1 MNGFLKVEHSKRQL
15 VMSREFAKFANDTMS
30 EEYAHLQRVRQDY
43 PLYEVVLRTIT
54 RNSNKESYKGLTY
67 EYMEDYI
74 LTHGTQEERKKT
86 YDEYNE
92 LRLIAECHSKA
103 YRYPTIKRWFL
114 NKYPE
119 IMEFGM
125 KVQDVAIPQEPVVQ
139 ELPKAA

>member
-1 MNGFLKVEHSKRQL
+1 MNGFLKVEHSERQL
-15 VMSREFAKFANDTMS
+15 VMSREFAKYANDTMS

-43 PLYEVVLRTIT
+43 PLYQVVLRKIT
-54 RNSNKESYKGLTY
+54 RNNSKESYKGLTY

-74 LTHGTQEERKKT
+74 LTHGTPEERKKT

-125 KVQDVAIPQEPVVQ
+125 KVQNVAVPLEPVVQ

>member
-1 MNGFLKVEHSKRQL
+1 MNGFLKVDHSKRQL

-30 EEYAHLQRVRQDY
+30 EEYAHLQSVRQDY
-43 PLYEVVLRTIT
+43 PLYQVVLRKIT

-103 YRYPTIKRWFL
+103 HRYPTIKRWFL

-125 KVQDVAIPQEPVVQ
+125 QVQDVAVPQEPVVQ
-139 ELPKAA
+139 EIPKAA

>member
-43 PLYEVVLRTIT
+43 PLYEVVLRKIT
-54 RNSNKESYKGLTY
+54 RKSDKESYKGLTY

-74 LTHGTQEERKKT
+74 LTHGTREERKKT

>member
-15 VMSREFAKFANDTMS
+15 VMSREFAKYANDTMS

-43 PLYEVVLRTIT
+43 PLYQVVLRKIT
-54 RNSNKESYKGLTY
+54 RNSSKESYKGLTY

-74 LTHGTQEERKKT
+74 LTHGTPEERKKT

-119 IMEFGM
+119 IVEFGM
-125 KVQDVAIPQEPVVQ
+125 QVQDVAVPQEPVVQ
-139 ELPKAA
+139 EISKAA